1 MSLKPIRIEA
11 SVCTGCRACESAC
24 VLFHDDA
31 FGTSTARIRVHKDEA
46 EGLDE
51 PKVCRLCPDPSC
63 VHSCPEG
70 ALKRD
75 PRLGVIT
82 LDPNL
87 CTACGICATSCP
99 FGSVAID
106 PRDGR
111 PLICDVCGGAP
122 ACVVRCS
129 SGALQGESERP
140 GDRLPEPGQARS
152 SGKEPRPKKQAL

>member
-11 SVCTGCRACESAC
+11 SVCTGCRACEAAC

-31 FGTSTARIRVHKDEA
+31 LGTSTARIHVLKDEA

-87 CTACGICATSCP
+87 CTSCGICAPSCP

-111 PLICDVCGGAP
+111 PLICDLCGGAP
-122 ACVVRCS
+122 ACVIRCS
-129 SGALQGESERP
+129 CGALQCESEGLSDP
-140 GDRLPEPGQARS
+140 LPQHGQARL
-152 SGKEPRPKKQAL
+152 SGKEPGSKGQAS